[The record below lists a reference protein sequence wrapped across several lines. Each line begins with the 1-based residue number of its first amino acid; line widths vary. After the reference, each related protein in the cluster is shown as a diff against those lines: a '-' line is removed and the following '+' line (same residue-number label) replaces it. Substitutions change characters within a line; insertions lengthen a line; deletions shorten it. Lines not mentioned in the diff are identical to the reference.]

1 MKSFLHSQQ
10 GQSIVTV
17 NEVREGL
24 KRGHLAYDKKGDDH
38 YDCASAL
45 QKSVRGC
52 DDAAALYWTVRML
65 EGGEDPMFIARRL
78 VRMAGEDI
86 GLADPQVR
94 PQLTNVLS
102 KRMLRN

>member
-1 MKSFLHSQQ
+1 MA
-10 GQSIVTV
+10 
-17 NEVREGL
+17 EVREGL

-52 DDAAALYWTVRML
+52 DDAATLYWTVRML
-65 EGGEDPMFIARRL
+65 EGGEDPIFITRGL

-94 PQLTNVLS
+94 PLLTYVV
-102 KRMLRN
+102 